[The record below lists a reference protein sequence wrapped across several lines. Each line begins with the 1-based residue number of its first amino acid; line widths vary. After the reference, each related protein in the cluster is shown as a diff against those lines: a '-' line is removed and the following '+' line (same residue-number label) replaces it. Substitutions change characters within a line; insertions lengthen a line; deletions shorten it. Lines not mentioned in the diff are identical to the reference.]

1 MSGGEFDYTQ
11 YQMGNTARQIE
22 EMLGKRDD
30 EFYGHIRDDTRLKF
44 QEAIL
49 MLKKAEIAVQ
59 RIDWFVSG
67 DDGEDTFHERW
78 GKDYQELMAK
88 EIF

>member
-1 MSGGEFDYTQ
+1 MSGGEFDYGQ
-11 YQMGNTARQIE
+11 YQMGYIAGQIE
-22 EMLGKRDD
+22 EMLKS
-30 EFYGHIRDDTRLKF
+30 EEVFYSTLRDDTRLKF
-44 QEAIL
+44 HEAVCL
-49 MLKKAEIAVQ
+49 LKKAEIAVQ

-78 GKDYQELMAK
+78 DKEFQELMVK